1 MVEAQLP
8 WATLDLEREARTGTP
23 EAVLAEGKD
32 AAAVAEALEVIAAR
46 GQVAIATRVDA
57 DKAAAVLARLPSA
70 AHHAV
75 ARVIVAGTPRAP
87 IGRVAVVSAGST
99 DAPVAEEAAVVLE
112 ALGNAVHRVVDV
124 GVAGIG
130 RLLRRV
136 EALRDCRAIVVVA
149 GMDGALP
156 GVVAGLVPAPVIAV
170 PTSNGYGT
178 GLGGLA
184 AMLTMLNAC
193 APGVTVVNIDNGY
206 GAAVAASRVNRAT

>member
-1 MVEAQLP
+1 MGEAQLP
-8 WATLDLEREARTGTP
+8 WATLDLDREARTGTP
-23 EAVLAEGKD
+23 EAVWAEGKSPEQ
-32 AAAVAEALEVIAAR
+32 VAEALGILEAR

-57 DKAAAVLARLPSA
+57 AAAEAVLARLPSA
-70 AHHAV
+70 TFHAV
-75 ARVIVAGTPRAP
+75 ARVLVAGPPRAQV
-87 IGRVAVVSAGST
+87 GRVAVVSAGST
-99 DAPVAEEAAVVLE
+99 DAPVAEEAAVVLG
-112 ALGNAVHRVVDV
+112 ALGNVVHRVVDV

-136 EALRDCRAIVVVA
+136 DELRECRAVVVVA
-149 GMDGALP
+149 GVDGALP
-156 GVVAGLVPAPVIAV
+156 GVVAGLVAAPVIAV

-206 GAAVAASRVNRAT
+206 GAAVAASRINRGA